1 MHLHEYQSKE
11 LISDRGIP
19 VPEGGVASSADQAGQ
34 VFSSLS
40 ANKAA
45 VKAQVHAGGR
55 GKAGGIKLVDTA
67 DEAREAAEQLIGT
80 RLTTHQTGPEG
91 KPVNQ
96 VYVESGVDIEQEF
109 YVGITMNREE
119 ESPEL
124 IVSSEGGVEI
134 EELAQSHPEKLF
146 RETIHPSLNLN
157 PFQTRRIA
165 KKLSLS
171 GDTAKQMGSILRTL
185 SELYTDL
192 DCTLVEINPLAR
204 TSSGDLAA
212 LDCKLNID
220 DRSLYLHPEIEEQRD
235 ESQEDPT
242 ELRAQE
248 AGLSYIDLDGN
259 IGCLVNGAGLAMA
272 TMDLIKLHG
281 GEPANFLDVGG
292 GADQEQVETAFDLIF
307 SNENVE
313 AVLVNIF
320 GGIMRCDVIAKGMLE
335 ALDTIGLQVPLV
347 VRLEGTAVE
356 EGRELVEA
364 SDLDLISVEGM
375 DEAAKKA
382 VEVVG

>member
-1 MHLHEYQSKE
+1 MHLHEFQSKE

-19 VPEGGVASSADQAGQ
+19 VPDGGVASTADEAGE
-34 VFSSLS
+34 VFSTL
-40 ANKAA
+40 AADKAA

-55 GKAGGIKLVDTA
+55 GKAGGIKLVESAED
-67 DEAREAAEQLIGT
+67 AREAADQLLGT
-80 RLTTHQTGPEG
+80 KLSTHQTGPEG

-96 VYVESGVDIEQEF
+96 VYVESGVDIDQEF
-109 YVGITMNREE
+109 YVGITMNREA

-124 IVSSEGGVEI
+124 IISSEGGVEI

-146 RETIHPSLNLN
+146 RETIHPTLNLS

-171 GDTAKQMGSILRTL
+171 GDTAKQMGAILRTL
-185 SELYTDL
+185 AELYTDL

-204 TSSGDLAA
+204 TTDGGLTA

-220 DRSLYLHPEIEEQRD
+220 DRSLYLHPEIEEMAD
-235 ESQEDPT
+235 ERQEDPT
-242 ELRAQE
+242 ELKAQE

-272 TMDLIKLHG
+272 TMDVIKLHG

-292 GADQEQVETAFDLIF
+292 GADEEQVETAFELIF
-307 SNENVE
+307 SNENVK

-320 GGIMRCDVIAKGMLE
+320 GGIMRCDVIARGMLA
-335 ALDTIGLQVPLV
+335 ALDSIGQEVPVV
-347 VRLEGTAVE
+347 VRLEGTAVDQ
-356 EGRELVEA
+356 GRELVES
-364 SDLDLISVEGM
+364 SDLDLISVEGL
-375 DEAAKKA
+375 DEAAKRA
-382 VEVVG
+382 VEVAV